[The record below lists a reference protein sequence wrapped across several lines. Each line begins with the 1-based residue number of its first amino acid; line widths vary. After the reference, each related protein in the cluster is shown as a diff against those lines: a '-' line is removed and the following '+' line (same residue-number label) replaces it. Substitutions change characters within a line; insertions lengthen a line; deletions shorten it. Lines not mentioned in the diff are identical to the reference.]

1 MRSLHTLNHLRQA
14 FLHEKPHEH
23 HASRS
28 PKTMPPIFGRVAGR
42 SKRRY
47 DKMVGEGDQLDNWD
61 YINIRWVRLGSKLWI
76 TDSEVFERGSG
87 ESDILGSYC
96 LSAAQ
101 S

>member
-1 MRSLHTLNHLRQA
+1 
-14 FLHEKPHEH
+14 
-23 HASRS
+23 
-28 PKTMPPIFGRVAGR
+28 
-42 SKRRY
+42 
-47 DKMVGEGDQLDNWD
+47 MVGEGDQLDNWD

-96 LSAAQ
+96 LSAAR